1 MQKISVIVP
10 VYKTE
15 NYLKKCLDSIINQI
29 YNNFEVII
37 VNDGSTDN
45 SELIVSEY
53 LKEYPDKI
61 KYYKKENGGLSD
73 ARNYGVERATGDYIC
88 FVDSDDYIDI
98 NLFENL
104 KIEMDK
110 QTQLIKYKIIKVDSK
125 YNEIERVNGPVF
137 SNITG
142 LQAFEYL
149 MGKDVLLEVACLYL
163 YKRDFYIENNFQFS
177 KGLYHEDFGLLPLII
192 TKAITVSSID
202 YYGYYYYMSDDSITR
217 NVDYKKTRKRIWDM
231 LEHYD
236 NMLKLIDNDESLNNK
251 AILNIKLYYTNSIIL
266 KLKELNKEDRKK
278 YIYEIKQ
285 RKMIKN
291 IKPRN
296 LKQLLKRLALN
307 MYFGLTN
314 T

>member
-10 VYKTE
+10 VYNTE
-15 NYLKKCLDSIINQI
+15 KYIKKCLDSIINQTYSNI
-29 YNNFEVII
+29 EII
-37 VNDGSTDN
+37 IINDGSTDN
-45 SELIVSEY
+45 SELIINEY

-73 ARNYGVERATGDYIC
+73 ARNYGVTKATGDYIC

-98 NLFENL
+98 NLFESL
-104 KIEMDK
+104 KMEVEK
-110 QTQLIKYKIIKVDSK
+110 QTQLIKYKIIKVDTK
-125 YNEIERVNGPVF
+125 YDEIERVNGPVF
-137 SNITG
+137 SNIVG
-142 LQAFEYL
+142 LQAFERL
-149 MGKDVLLEVACLYL
+149 IGKDVLLEVACLYL
-163 YKRDFYIENNFQFS
+163 YKKEFYIENKFQFT
-177 KGLYHEDFGLLPLII
+177 KGLYHEDFGLLPII
-192 TKAITVSSID
+192 IVKAITVSSVD

-236 NMLKLIDNDESLNNK
+236 NMLKLINNDKTLHND

-266 KLKELNKEDRKK
+266 KLKELSKEDRKK

-291 IKPRN
+291 IKPKN
-296 LKQLLKRLALN
+296 LKQLLKKLILN
-307 MYFGLTN
+307 VYFGLTN